1 MALRLFS
8 STFEDVKIIENVYSY
23 DIRGNFIK
31 TFNEDEFIRLGLH
44 TDFRETYYSTSQK
57 DVIRG
62 MHFQLPPY
70 EHDKLI
76 HVISGSVIDVVLD
89 LRKDSPNY
97 KKSIAIHLTGNRP
110 RSIYI
115 PKGFAHGF
123 KCLENNTVM
132 LYQVT
137 TGYQPNC
144 DSGVAYDSIG
154 YDWGIED
161 PILSERDQNFIRL
174 EDFDSPF

>member
-1 MALRLFS
+1 MKIKYSEFQ
-8 STFEDVKIIENVYSY
+8 DIKIIENAYAY
-23 DIRGNFIK
+23 DMRGNFIK
-31 TFNEDEFIRLGLH
+31 TFNEEEFLRLGLNA
-44 TDFRETYYSTSQK
+44 DFKETYYSTSQK

-70 EHDKLI
+70 EHDKII
-76 HVISGSVIDVVLD
+76 HVICGSVIDVIVD
-89 LRKDSPNY
+89 LRKESKNY
-97 KKSIAIHLTGNRP
+97 KRHIAIRLTGNRP

-123 KCLENNTVM
+123 QCLENNTIM

-144 DSGVAYDSIG
+144 DSGIAYDSIG
-154 YDWGIED
+154 YDWKIED
-161 PILSERDQNFIRL
+161 PILSERDQHFITL
-174 EDFDSPF
+174 EEFASPF